1 MLAGLVYSAVVGV
14 AHFMTKRAVC
24 QNSRKPTTDSQAVP
38 QLHQIQ
44 IQFVPR
50 EDRILLRIKTT
61 DKSEFRF
68 WMTRRYVKLLWPV
81 VVKMLE
87 ADQQIQLQE
96 DQAAKSAVLSFQHE
110 KALQE
115 SDFSTQFAEDSSN
128 LPLGETP
135 VLLARI
141 QLKRRDDG
149 GNLLC
154 MHPEKGEGVELG
166 LNEVLLH
173 SFSKLLT
180 DAVSVSAWD
189 IDLKIS
195 RQTRGE
201 ETAPDRVN

>member
-1 MLAGLVYSAVVGV
+1 LALVAVTY
-14 AHFMTKRAVC
+14 FMTKRPMC
-24 QNSRKPTTDSQAVP
+24 QNSRKSTIDSQAVP

-61 DKSEFRF
+61 DKLEFRF

-96 DQAAKSAVLSFQHE
+96 NQAAKSAVLSFQHE

-115 SDFSTQFAEDSSN
+115 GDFSTQFSEDSSN

-135 VLLARI
+135 ILLAKI
-141 QLKRRDDG
+141 QLKRRNDG

-154 MHPEKGEGVELG
+154 MHPEKGEGIDLG

-173 SFSKLLT
+173 SFSKLLA

-195 RQTRGE
+195 SETTGE
-201 ETAPDRVN
+201 ETTPNRMN